1 MREQIH
7 GLKHA
12 IQLKTQLP
20 KRIQVEQELL
30 PTQMLVLIA
39 WDLHKLEVNLNLI
52 MREQIHGLKHVTQL
66 KTQQL
71 KRIQVEQE
79 PLPIQMLVLT
89 AWDLHKK
96 MPMNSLKSKMILQAA
111 EQIHGLLNAIHPRIQ
126 SPKKIQVALE
136 LMKIQTKDH
145 SQELELTAKALL
157 KNQILAQE

>member
-1 MREQIH
+1 
-7 GLKHA
+7 
-12 IQLKTQLP
+12 
-20 KRIQVEQELL
+20 
-30 PTQMLVLIA
+30 
-39 WDLHKLEVNLNLI
+39 
-52 MREQIHGLKHVTQL
+52 
-66 KTQQL
+66 
-71 KRIQVEQE
+71 
-79 PLPIQMLVLT
+79 
-89 AWDLHKK
+89 